1 MRKIIVFFVL
11 LAVVCPGIVNAA
23 ESERIQVLEN
33 KVNALSGELESLKV
47 VQQKQSSNDTL
58 DVLTAELQKL
68 KVSLIVPD
76 EAPKYKSYFGLG
88 PAASKV
94 YGIKSGLSLGGYGEA
109 YYRGYIDD
117 KDYKGKNKVSNT
129 GDYTRFIIY
138 AGYKFSKNIVMNAEI
153 EYEHGTTGSNFQGKN
168 GSVALEFGY
177 IDFLLSKYANV
188 RAGIMLAPMGFIN
201 EMHESPLF
209 HGNIRPDV
217 ERNIIPTT
225 WREMGIGLYG
235 NLTPK
240 LQYKLYLLNG
250 LNAKKFG
257 NGKPLRSG
265 RQKGNRVLFED
276 PAIIGRLD
284 YTPVRGLLLGGSFYY
299 GNSGQNQSFGDDE
312 DEIEVKTQLYD
323 VHIQYKYRGFEFR
336 TLGTIGYVGDT
347 EKLSADIGKT
357 VGERFYGVYG
367 EVAYNILPLILPETG
382 HYLAPFFRYSKYN
395 AHDRVNGNLTA
406 DKSLETDLITTGFT
420 YKPVPNVAIKFDYK
434 NYRVASGRKADE
446 INVGFGFLF

>member
-1 MRKIIVFFVL
+1 VL
-11 LAVVCPGIVNAA
+11 LAVLCPGIGNAS
-23 ESERIQVLEN
+23 ESERIQTLEN
-33 KVNALSGELESLKV
+33 KVNMLSSELQSLKLG
-47 VQQKQSSNDTL
+47 QQRQSSDDTIN
-58 DVLTAELQKL
+58 VLAAELQKL

-109 YYRGYIDD
+109 YYKSYIDD
-117 KDYKGKNKVSNT
+117 KGSKQNT

-138 AGYKFSKNIVMNAEI
+138 AGYKFSKNIIMNAEI
-153 EYEHGTTGSNFQGKN
+153 EYEHASTGSNYQGKR
-168 GSVALEFGY
+168 GSVSLEFGY
-177 IDFLLSKYANV
+177 LDFLLSKYINV

-225 WREMGIGLYG
+225 WRELGVGLYG

-240 LQYKLYLLNG
+240 LQYKLYILNG

-257 NGKPLRSG
+257 NGQPLRSG
-265 RQKGNRVLFED
+265 RQKGGRVLFED
-276 PAIIGRLD
+276 PAIMGRLD
-284 YTPVRGLLLGGSFYY
+284 YTPVRGLLVGGSFYY
-299 GNSGQNQSFGDDE
+299 GNSGQNQGFGGE
-312 DEIEVKTQLYD
+312 ELEVKTQLYD
-323 VHIQYKYRGFEFR
+323 AHIQYRYRGFEFR
-336 TLGTIGYVGDT
+336 TLGTIGFVGDT

-367 EVAYNILPLILPETG
+367 EVAYNILPLISSETEQ
-382 HYLAPFFRYSKYN
+382 YFAPFFRYSKYN
-395 AHDRVNGNLTA
+395 AHDKVAGSLTA
-406 DKSLETDLITTGFT
+406 DKGLDTDLITTGFT
-420 YKPVPNVAIKFDYK
+420 YRPVPNVALKFDYK

>member
-1 MRKIIVFFVL
+1 VL
-11 LAVVCPGIVNAA
+11 LALACPSAGNAA
-23 ESERIQVLEN
+23 ENGRIQALED
-33 KVNALSGELESLKV
+33 KVSELSNELQSLKV
-47 VQQKQSSNDTL
+47 GQQKQRSDDKL
-58 DVLTAELQKL
+58 DVLTSELQKL

-109 YYRGYIDD
+109 YYKSYVDD
-117 KDYKGKNKVSNT
+117 KGSSKNT

-138 AGYKFSKNIVMNAEI
+138 AGYKFSKNIIMNAEI
-153 EYEHGTTGSNFQGKN
+153 EYEHGTTGSNFQGKR
-168 GSVALEFGY
+168 GSVSLEFGY
-177 IDFLLSKYANV
+177 LDFLLSKYANL
-188 RAGIMLAPMGFIN
+188 RAGIMLVPMGFIN

-257 NGKPLRSG
+257 NGQPLRSG

-284 YTPVRGLLLGGSFYY
+284 YTPVRGLLVGGSFYY
-299 GNSGQNQSFGDDE
+299 GNSGQNQDFGGE
-312 DEIEVKTQLYD
+312 ELEVKTQLYD

-336 TLGTIGYVGDT
+336 TLGTVGYVSDT

-357 VGERFYGVYG
+357 VGERFYGAYG
-367 EVAYNILPLILPETG
+367 EVAYNFLPLILPETEQ
-382 HYLAPFFRYSKYN
+382 YLAPFFRYSKYN
-395 AHDRVNGNLTA
+395 ANDKVAGSLVA
-406 DKSLETDLITTGFT
+406 DKSLDTDLITTGFT
-420 YKPVPNVAIKFDYK
+420 YKPVPNLAIKFDYK